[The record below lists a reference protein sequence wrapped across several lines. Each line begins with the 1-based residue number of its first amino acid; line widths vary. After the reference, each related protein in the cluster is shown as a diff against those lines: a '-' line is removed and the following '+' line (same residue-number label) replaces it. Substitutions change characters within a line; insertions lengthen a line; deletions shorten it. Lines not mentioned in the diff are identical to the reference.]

1 MVWAPGDRPRSL
13 CVNLLVFWLL
23 ELVATAHRFFVVDY
37 LVRGLMRKHEDHVRV
52 LEALIYNQETLVNL
66 KDAKIEE
73 LENGKQQL
81 QFHVTK
87 LQDSQLFFDVSNY
100 SPVFRYSVIIG
111 PMIRWS
117 KENKNVR
124 EASNTNPNPTN
135 SSRINYCIW
144 NACFQSSTIA
154 VSLIAFCSWFKD
166 GITAVMGFYFTGL
179 LQKWDT
185 SITRCQCQK

>member
-1 MVWAPGDRPRSL
+1 
-13 CVNLLVFWLL
+13 
-23 ELVATAHRFFVVDY
+23 
-37 LVRGLMRKHEDHVRV
+37 MRKHEDHVRV

-111 PMIRWS
+111 PMIR
-117 KENKNVR
+117 
-124 EASNTNPNPTN
+124 
-135 SSRINYCIW
+135 
-144 NACFQSSTIA
+144 
-154 VSLIAFCSWFKD
+154 
-166 GITAVMGFYFTGL
+166 
-179 LQKWDT
+179 
-185 SITRCQCQK
+185 